1 MSDALDLIAAVIG
14 EAGAAV
20 WDPAVILDAALERE
34 VDPLLYCAATL
45 RLGQAQVM
53 QRAAAWADFAF
64 YHVVPDG
71 LSGHAEPPRLEEL
84 ASARVLAM
92 RLLER
97 DVYFSAPNFFE
108 IVELRA
114 RRRQRPQLRD
124 RVCFVPEHALRDYLV
139 RASAVA
145 LIDGSRQALSRRWP
159 FATAQ
164 LELTWLARIS
174 FVIALALLLAL
185 VVLVP
190 FLQQY
195 WLLPA
200 TLIVLVAPAA
210 LRLAAILHRPAVPPR
225 PVRPDD
231 AELPIYSVLI
241 PLRDEA
247 HMVPQLYLAMCA
259 LDYPMEKL
267 DIKFV
272 VEDRSRA
279 TLDAAHQWPDDPRF
293 SVVAVPNARPHTKP
307 KALDFALPLCRGE
320 YVVVYDAED
329 MPDPDQLWL
338 AASAFRDGPHLECL
352 QAELFIDNP
361 DEHWLAGLFA
371 GEYAGLFGVTLPAL
385 AAWRLPVPLGG
396 TSNHFRLASLR
407 SLGGW
412 DAFNVTEDADLGVR
426 LARLRHRT
434 QMLGSATLEEAPILL
449 RSWIGQRTRWMKG
462 WMQTFIVHNRDPGQL
477 VRQMGWRAALAFE
490 IVVLG
495 MIVSPLLHTALLL
508 MLVAQTS
515 LGLPL
520 FGMPHGYWPAL
531 HLAVLC
537 AGCGSSAAIILIGL
551 HRQRRHRLFPL
562 QLLLPLYWLLM
573 AWATLRAMYELVDR
587 PFHWAKTEHRA
598 RKAATEPV
606 VTATASGIPAAERGK
621 RAAE

>member
-1 MSDALDLIAAVIG
+1 
-14 EAGAAV
+14 
-20 WDPAVILDAALERE
+20 
-34 VDPLLYCAATL
+34 ATL
-45 RLGQAQVM
+45 RLGQDQVM

-71 LSGHAEPPRLEEL
+71 LSGHAEPPRLEQL
-84 ASARVLAM
+84 ASARALAM
-92 RLLER
+92 RLFDR

-108 IVELRA
+108 ILHLKT
-114 RRRQRPQLRD
+114 RRQQRPQLRD

-139 RASAVA
+139 RASTTA
-145 LIDGSRQALSRRWP
+145 LIDGSRQTLSRRWP

-174 FVIALALLLAL
+174 FVAGLALLLAL

-190 FLQQY
+190 FLEQY
-195 WLLPA
+195 WLLPV
-200 TLIVLVAPAA
+200 TFLVLVAPAA
-210 LRLAAILHRPAVPPR
+210 LRLVTILHHPAVPQR
-225 PVRPDD
+225 PARPDD
-231 AELPIYSVLI
+231 AELPVYSVLI

-293 SVVAVPNARPHTKP
+293 SVIAVPNAPPYTKP

-320 YVVVYDAED
+320 FVVVYDAED
-329 MPDPDQLWL
+329 VPDPDQLWL

-361 DEHWLAGLFA
+361 EEHWLAGLFA

-434 QMLGSATLEEAPILL
+434 QMLPTRTLEEAPIRLD
-449 RSWIGQRTRWMKG
+449 SWIGQRTRWMKG
-462 WMQTFIVHNRDPGQL
+462 WMQTFIVHNRDPGRL
-477 VRQMGWRAALAFE
+477 LSQMGWPAMLAFE

-495 MIVSPLLHTALLL
+495 MIVAPMLHTALLL
-508 MLVAQTS
+508 MLVAQAS

-520 FGMPHGYWPAL
+520 FGAPGGGWPML
-531 HLAVLC
+531 YLLVLC
-537 AGCGSSAAIILIGL
+537 VGCASAVAISLTGL
-551 HRQRRHRLFPL
+551 HRQRRYHLFPL
-562 QLLLPLYWLLM
+562 QFMLPFYWLLM

-587 PFHWAKTEHRA
+587 PFHWTKTEHRA
-598 RKAATEPV
+598 RKARPEPNAPV
-606 VTATASGIPAAERGK
+606 VEPDIRGADNK
-621 RAAE
+621 RAAQ